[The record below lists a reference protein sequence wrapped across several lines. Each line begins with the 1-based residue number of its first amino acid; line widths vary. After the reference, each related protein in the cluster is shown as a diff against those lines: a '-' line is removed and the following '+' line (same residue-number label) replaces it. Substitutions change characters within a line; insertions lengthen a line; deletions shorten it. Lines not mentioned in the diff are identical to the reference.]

1 TGAADSVA
9 PPPWIRSREGT
20 WMSQYTGVA
29 VSPGRVIG
37 TIYSMAPPV
46 AEPPAGDT
54 IPDDAD
60 PATEA
65 ARIPAAAATVQATL
79 SRLAERAPGEGK
91 KILEATAQ
99 MAADPSLSQTAQVRG
114 VWGGKS
120 PERAVWEAGDQV
132 AAMLEGL
139 GGYMAARA
147 TDVRDVRARI
157 VAELRGEQAPGIP
170 ERDEPFVLTAIDFA
184 PADTA
189 SLDP

>member
-1 TGAADSVA
+1 RAPSSCAIPPTRSRPDSRSGSAGAADATGPAPRRMSMSGCDGLQTGAADSVA
-9 PPPWIRSREGT
+9 PPPWIGSREGT
-20 WMSQYTGVA
+20 WMSQYTGVG

-54 IPDDAD
+54 IPEGAD

-99 MAADPSLSQTAQVRG
+99 MAADPSLSQTAQGLVTS
-114 VWGGKS
+114 GGKS

-139 GGYMAARA
+139 GG
-147 TDVRDVRARI
+147 
-157 VAELRGEQAPGIP
+157 
-170 ERDEPFVLTAIDFA
+170 
-184 PADTA
+184 
-189 SLDP
+189 

>member
-1 TGAADSVA
+1 
-9 PPPWIRSREGT
+9 
-20 WMSQYTGVA
+20 MSQYTGVA

-54 IPDDAD
+54 IPEGAD

-65 ARIPAAAATVQATL
+65 ARIPAAAAAVQATL

-99 MAADPSLSQTAQVRG
+99 MAADPSLSQTAQGLVTS
-114 VWGGKS
+114 GGKS

-132 AAMLEGL
+132 AAMLEGW
-139 GGYMAARA
+139 AA
-147 TDVRDVRARI
+147 TWPS
-157 VAELRGEQAPGIP
+157 APP
-170 ERDEPFVLTAIDFA
+170 TSAMCA
-184 PADTA
+184 PASSPSCAA
-189 SLDP
+189 SRPPASPSGTSPSC